1 MHVTWAGILTGGV
14 RDERCVTCDMIGA
27 ARCDKVRQGV
37 QMSLTSRLITPFKH
51 IPTHFREKKTPL
63 SLSLPSISHLSLHP
77 NPYTTVHINPP
88 Q

>member
-14 RDERCVTCDMIGA
+14 GDERCVTCDMIGA

-51 IPTHFREKKTPL
+51 IPTHFREKKLPFLSHSQVSHILAYTLTP
-63 SLSLPSISHLSLHP
+63 
-77 NPYTTVHINPP
+77 TP
-88 Q
+88 QST